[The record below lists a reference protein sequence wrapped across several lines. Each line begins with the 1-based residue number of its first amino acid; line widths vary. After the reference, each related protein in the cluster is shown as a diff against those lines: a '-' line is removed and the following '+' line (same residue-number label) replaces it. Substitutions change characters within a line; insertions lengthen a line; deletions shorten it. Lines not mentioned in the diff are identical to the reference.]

1 MLQQTQ
7 VEQVIPYYHRF
18 LKRFP
23 TLEALAR
30 APLSEVLDLWA
41 GLGYYSRARNLHAC
55 ARQVMARHGGALPEA
70 PKELLRLPGI
80 GRYTAGAIGSIAF
93 SKPVPLV
100 DGNVTRVLC
109 RVFGIREDPRGP
121 AVAKRLWSVAAGL
134 VPKRNPGDFN
144 QALMDLGALVC
155 APKSPQCGR
164 CPLRSDCLA
173 YRKGWQEAIPPPK
186 KAIPR
191 KKIRYV
197 CGILTKNG
205 SVLVARRP
213 FTGLLGGLWEFP
225 GGEEFPE
232 LSKTESLR
240 RLLKEKLGLEAEPR
254 KMTCRLKQLLTH
266 RELQIAGFA
275 CAWSGRL
282 KPRWYDEIRWV
293 KKTGL
298 PRVGLTAGMR
308 RLAAVMA
315 GRGPDS

>member
-23 TLEALAR
+23 TLKVLAR

-55 ARQVMARHGGALPEA
+55 VRQVMARHGGVLPED
-70 PKELLRLPGI
+70 PKELLQLSGI
-80 GRYTAGAIGSIAF
+80 GRYTAGAVASIAF

-109 RVFGIREDPRGP
+109 RAFGIRKDPRDP
-121 AVAKRLWSVAAGL
+121 AVQKRLWDLAAGL

-155 APKSPQCGR
+155 VPKAPQCGP
-164 CPLRSDCLA
+164 CPLRSGCLA

-186 KAIPR
+186 KSVPR
-191 KKIRYV
+191 RKIRYV
-197 CGILTKNG
+197 CGILTRNG

-213 FTGLLGGLWEFP
+213 FAGLLAGLWEFP
-225 GGEEFPE
+225 GGESRPDEPE
-232 LSKTESLR
+232 RESLTR
-240 RLLKEKLGLEAEPR
+240 SLKERLGLAVKPSGPPAVIR
-254 KMTCRLKQLLTH
+254 QILTH
-266 RELQIAGFA
+266 RELEIHGFA
-275 CAWSGRL
+275 CAWSGSLR
-282 KPRWYDEIRWV
+282 PQWYPEVRWV
-293 KKTGL
+293 AKGRLAQT
-298 PRVGLTAGMR
+298 PFTAGMGK
-308 RLAAVMA
+308 LAKQLNP
-315 GRGPDS
+315 GS